1 MDRRD
6 KHQAP
11 PSPDS
16 GEGGLTG
23 ATGDLTPATPDE
35 AFVPAETRE
44 MSDPEAAHHV
54 TLVSHARAEARRAQQ
69 PDQPGR
75 LIPRGA
81 ATAPNDRDGGY
92 GSEHG
97 LAADDPAYREE
108 TLGTPPTGGPAPG
121 RDRTRLGGDELHD
134 AEEEHF

>member
-1 MDRRD
+1 MDDRN
-6 KHQAP
+6 Q
-11 PSPDS
+11 
-16 GEGGLTG
+16 GGLTG
-23 ATGDLTPATPDE
+23 ATGDLTPDGSDE
-35 AFVPAETRE
+35 EFIPAETRE

-54 TLVSHARAEARRAQQ
+54 TLVAHARAEARRAEL

-75 LIPRGA
+75 FVPRGA
-81 ATAPNDRDGGY
+81 GTPPNQRDGGY

-108 TLGTPPTGGPAPG
+108 ALGTLPTGGDAPE
-121 RDRTRLGGDELHD
+121 RDHTRLGGDELHD